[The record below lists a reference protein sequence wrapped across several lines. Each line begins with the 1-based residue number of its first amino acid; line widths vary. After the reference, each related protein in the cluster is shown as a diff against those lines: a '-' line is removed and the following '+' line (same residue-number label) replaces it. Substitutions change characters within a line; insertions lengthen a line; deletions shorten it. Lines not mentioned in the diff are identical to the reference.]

1 MKVLLIRFSALGDV
15 AMTLPVVWSLARQY
29 PDLKI
34 TILSRKSFGALFEL
48 LPPNVDFIGADF
60 KVEHRGV
67 MGLHRLFYKVLNPLK
82 FDYVADLHWVL
93 RSMILGFRFRL
104 AGIPIAHIE
113 KGRAQKEKLTRRDEK
128 EFVPLRTSFERYADV
143 FAKLGFP
150 IKFDFTSIFEE
161 KGDLSVISDFTG
173 PKGMDRWIGIA
184 PFAKH
189 KGKMYPLN
197 KMEEIVAYF
206 EKQPQ
211 LKLFLFGAGSEEREV
226 LNKWKAKYPLVLVAE
241 GNLRMKTEL
250 ILMSHLDVMIS
261 MDSANMHLASL
272 VGTPVVSIWGATH
285 PFAGFLG
292 WKQKES
298 NCVQVDLDCRP
309 CSVFGNKPCFRGDFA
324 CMNSIDTQTI
334 IDCVEKVGTTPNLT
348 K

>member
-1 MKVLLIRFSALGDV
+1 
-15 AMTLPVVWSLARQY
+15 
-29 PDLKI
+29 
-34 TILSRKSFGALFEL
+34 
-48 LPPNVDFIGADF
+48 
-60 KVEHRGV
+60 
-67 MGLHRLFYKVLNPLK
+67 
-82 FDYVADLHWVL
+82 
-93 RSMILGFRFRL
+93 L
-104 AGIPIAHIE
+104 AGIPTAHID

-128 EFVPLRTSFERYADV
+128 EFVPLRTSFQRYADV

-150 IKFDFTSIFEE
+150 IKLDFTSIFEG

-173 PKGMDRWIGIA
+173 SKGMDRWIGIA

-189 KGKMYPLN
+189 QGKMYPLN

-211 LKLFLFGAGSEEREV
+211 LKLFLFGAGKEEREV
-226 LNKWKAKYPLVLVAE
+226 LSKWKAKYPSILVTE
-241 GNLRMKTEL
+241 GNLRMNTEL

-309 CSVFGNKPCFRGDFA
+309 CSVFGNKPCFRGDYA

-334 IDCVEKVGTTPNLT
+334 IACVEKIRATPNLT